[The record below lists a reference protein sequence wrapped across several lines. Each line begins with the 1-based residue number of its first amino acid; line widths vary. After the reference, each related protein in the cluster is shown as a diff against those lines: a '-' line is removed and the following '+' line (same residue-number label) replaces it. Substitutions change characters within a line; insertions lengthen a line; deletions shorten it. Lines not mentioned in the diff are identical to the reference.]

1 MVYCLKKE
9 RMSGMDE
16 VRFRRMTIGDIP
28 AVCGIRMRQLIEE
41 QRENRRP
48 PDEERDLRAALEDYY
63 ERHLSDGTFVSYLAE
78 TGGEIIGT
86 SGMSFVEKPPWFG
99 CPSGKIGL
107 LSGMYTDP
115 RFRRQGI
122 ARTLLSKVVG
132 AAKEAGCGAV
142 HITASDM
149 GTKLYDAFGFE
160 ENGNFRQLKLSG
172 SERL

>member
-1 MVYCLKKE
+1 MPPGE
-9 RMSGMDE
+9 N
-16 VRFRRMTIGDIP
+16 
-28 AVCGIRMRQLIEE
+28 CGILFEKGKDERNGRGSVSQDDDWGYIGSMR
-41 QRENRRP
+41 
-48 PDEERDLRAALEDYY
+48 DTDAAAD
-63 ERHLSDGTFVSYLAE
+63 RGTA
-78 TGGEIIGT
+78 G
-86 SGMSFVEKPPWFG
+86 KPPWFG

-149 GTKLYDAFGFE
+149 GTKLYDAFGFTK
-160 ENGNFRQLKLSG
+160 NGNFRQLKLSG

>member
-16 VRFRRMTIGDIP
+16 IRFRRMTIGDIS

-41 QRENRRP
+41 QRENCRP
-48 PDEERDLRAALEDYY
+48 PDEERDLRVALEDYY

-86 SGMSFVEKPPWFG
+86 S
-99 CPSGKIGL
+99 GL

-149 GTKLYDAFGFE
+149 GTKLYDAFGFTK
-160 ENGNFRQLKLSG
+160 NGNFRQLKLSG